1 MDNTTI
7 AAIATAGGR
16 GGIGIIKISGP
27 AAVSIIKAIF
37 QPCISDQAST
47 TDVRTPHT
55 SFENNGFE
63 SHKLNYG
70 RIINPATRQVLDEVL
85 VSVMRAPRTYTKEDI
100 VEINAHGG
108 YVAMQAILKLVLQQ
122 GARLAVPGEFTKR
135 AFLNGR
141 IDLTQAEAV
150 IDIVNART
158 DDSLKI
164 ATAQIEGRLGEKV
177 ESIRQHLIQLL
188 TYAEAAIDFPDEVD
202 DIFNSTN
209 TIVDVQNNVIHPLE
223 DLVRNYL
230 DAHVFRDGLSV
241 AVVGKPNVG
250 KSSLLNRLL
259 QKDRAIV
266 TDIPGTTRDVIED
279 TININ
284 GVPVILSD
292 TAGMH
297 KTDDPVET
305 IGIEKTIA
313 HVNGSDLVLLLIEAS
328 QPVTDEDLHIFEH
341 VRTKPLIIA
350 VNKIDLVRDEK
361 DIDLPDSWSEHD
373 TALISALYGQGIDS
387 LKKLIVKSFTGENPV
402 DLDEMIVPNLR
413 HKIALERGLSAAL
426 DVVAELQNEVTT
438 DLVSIHLQEA
448 IDSLEEILGMNAK
461 VDILDQI
468 FSQFCIGK

>member
-1 MDNTTI
+1 MDNSTI
-7 AAIATAGGR
+7 AAMATPGGR
-16 GGIGIIKISGP
+16 GGIGIIKMSGP
-27 AAVSIIKAIF
+27 EAVSIVKAIF
-37 QPCISDQAST
+37 RPCDFDDNL
-47 TDVRTPHT
+47 TD
-55 SFENNGFE
+55 SGNNGFQ

-70 RIINPATRQVLDEVL
+70 RIVDPQTMQVLDEVL
-85 VSVMRAPRTYTKEDI
+85 VSVMRAPRTYTKEDV

-108 YVAMQAILKLVLQQ
+108 SVTLHSILQLVLEQ
-122 GARLAVPGEFTKR
+122 GARLAAPGEFTRR

-158 DDSLKI
+158 DHSLKI
-164 ATAQIEGRLGEKV
+164 ATAQIEGRLRKQI
-177 ESIRQHLIQLL
+177 ESVRQHLIQLL
-188 TYAEAAIDFPDEVD
+188 THAEAAIDFPDEVD
-202 DIFNSTN
+202 DVFNGRK
-209 TIVDVQNNVIHPLE
+209 IIAEVQNKVIGPLE
-223 DLVRNYL
+223 ELVRNYV

-279 TININ
+279 TLNIN
-284 GVPVILSD
+284 GFPVILSD

-313 HVNGSDLVLLLIEAS
+313 HVNGSDLVLFLIEAD
-328 QPVTDEDLHIFEH
+328 QPVSDEEYHIFEH
-341 VRTKPLIIA
+341 VKAKPLIIA
-350 VNKIDLVRDEK
+350 VNKIDLVQDEK
-361 DIDLPDSWSEHD
+361 NVDLPDAWSEYD
-373 TALISALYGQGIDS
+373 TAFISALYGQGVES
-387 LKKLIVKSFTGENPV
+387 LKALIVKSFAGDDPI

-413 HKIALERGLSAAL
+413 HKIALERGLSAAH
-426 DVVAELQNEVTT
+426 DVVAELQNNVTT
-438 DLVSIHLQEA
+438 DLIAINLQEA
-448 IDSLEEILGMNAK
+448 IDSLEEILGTNAK

>member
-1 MDNTTI
+1 MDNSTI
-7 AAIATAGGR
+7 AAIATPGGR
-16 GGIGIIKISGP
+16 GGIGVIKVSGP
-27 AAVSIIKAIF
+27 EAVSIAKAIF
-37 QPCISDQAST
+37 RPCHADHPV
-47 TDVRTPHT
+47 TD
-55 SFENNGFE
+55 SENNGFQ

-70 RIINPATRQVLDEVL
+70 RIVDPQTLQVLDEVL
-85 VSVMRAPRTYTKEDI
+85 VSVMRAPRTYTKEDV

-108 YVAMQAILKLVLQQ
+108 SVAVQSILKLVLEQ

-158 DDSLKI
+158 DHSLKI
-164 ATAQIEGRLGEKV
+164 ATAQIEGRLRKQIEC
-177 ESIRQHLIQLL
+177 IRQHLIRLL
-188 TYAEAAIDFPDEVD
+188 THAEAAIDFPDEVN
-202 DIFNSTN
+202 DIFNGRK
-209 TIVDVQNNVIHPLE
+209 IIADVQNKVIDPLE
-223 DLVRNYL
+223 DLVRSYV

-297 KTDDPVET
+297 QTDDPVET

-313 HVNGSDLVLLLIEAS
+313 HVNGSDLVLLLIEAN
-328 QPVTDEDLHIFEH
+328 QAVTDEDFHIFEH
-341 VRTKPLIIA
+341 VKAKPLIIA
-350 VNKIDLVRDEK
+350 VNKMDLVRDEK
-361 DIDLPDSWSEHD
+361 DIDLPDTWSEYD
-373 TALISALYGQGIDS
+373 TVYISALYGQGIES
-387 LKKLIVKSFTGENPV
+387 LKALIVKSFAGNNPI
-402 DLDEMIVPNLR
+402 DLNEMIVPNLR
-413 HKIALERGLSAAL
+413 HKIALERSLSAAH
-426 DVVAELQNEVTT
+426 DVIAELQNDVTT
-438 DLVSIHLQEA
+438 DLIAINLQEA
-448 IDSLEEILGMNAK
+448 VASLEEILGKNAK
-461 VDILDQI
+461 IDILDQI

>member
-1 MDNTTI
+1 MDNSTI
-7 AAIATAGGR
+7 AAVATPGGR
-16 GGIGIIKISGP
+16 GGIGIIKMSGP
-27 AAVSIIKAIF
+27 AAVSIVKAIF
-37 QPCISDQAST
+37 RPCSAENNV
-47 TDVRTPHT
+47 TD
-55 SFENNGFE
+55 SGNNGFQ

-70 RIINPATRQVLDEVL
+70 RVVDPKTMQVLDEVL
-85 VSVMRAPRTYTKEDI
+85 VSVMRAPRSYTKEDV

-108 YVAMQAILKLVLQQ
+108 SVALQTILKLVLQQ
-122 GARLAVPGEFTKR
+122 GARLAAPGEFTKR

-158 DDSLKI
+158 DNSLKI
-164 ATAQIEGRLGEKV
+164 ATAQIEGRLRKKI

-188 TYAEAAIDFPDEVD
+188 THAEAAIDFPDEVD
-202 DIFNSTN
+202 DIFNGRK
-209 TIVDVQNNVIHPLE
+209 IIADVQNNVVHPLE

-230 DAHVFRDGLSV
+230 DAHVFRDGFSV

-279 TININ
+279 TVNLN

-292 TAGMH
+292 TAGLH

-313 HVNGSDLVLLLIEAS
+313 HVNGSDLVLFLIEAD
-328 QPVTDEDLHIFEH
+328 QPVRDEDFHIFEH
-341 VRTKPLIIA
+341 VKTKPLIIA
-350 VNKIDLVRDEK
+350 VNKIDLVRDAK
-361 DIDLPDSWSEHD
+361 DIDLPDTWSEYD
-373 TALISALYGQGIDS
+373 TVFISALYGQGIDA
-387 LKKLIVKSFTGENPV
+387 LKELIAKSFTGDNPI

-413 HKIALERGLSAAL
+413 HKIALERGLDAAL
-426 DVVAELQNEVTT
+426 DVVAELQNDVTA
-438 DLVSIHLQEA
+438 DLIAINLREA

-461 VDILDQI
+461 IDILDQI

>member
-1 MDNTTI
+1 MDNATI
-7 AAIATAGGR
+7 AAIATPGGR
-16 GGIGIIKISGP
+16 GGIGIIKMSGP
-27 AAVSIIKAIF
+27 DAVTIVKAIF
-37 QPCISDQAST
+37 RPCNDDDNLIDS
-47 TDVRTPHT
+47 R
-55 SFENNGFE
+55 NNGFQ

-70 RIINPATRQVLDEVL
+70 RIFDPETMRVLDEVL
-85 VSVMRAPRTYTKEDI
+85 VSVMRAPRTYTKEDV

-108 YVAMQAILKLVLQQ
+108 AVALQAILKLVLEQ

-150 IDIVNART
+150 MDIVNALT
-158 DDSLKI
+158 DSSLKI
-164 ATAQIEGRLGEKV
+164 AASQIEGRLRKKI

-188 TYAEAAIDFPDEVD
+188 THAEAAIDFPDEVD
-202 DIFNSTN
+202 DIFNG
-209 TIVDVQNNVIHPLE
+209 IKIIPDVKNKVIRPLE

-230 DAHVFRDGLSV
+230 DAHVFRDGLCV

-279 TININ
+279 TINIS

-297 KTDDPVET
+297 ETDDPVET
-305 IGIEKTIA
+305 IGIEKTID
-313 HVNGSDLVLLLIEAS
+313 HVNGSDLVLFLLEADY
-328 QPVTDEDLHIFEH
+328 PVSDEDYRIFEH
-341 VRTKPLIIA
+341 VKAKPLIIV
-350 VNKIDLVRDEK
+350 VNKIDLVRDET
-361 DIDLPDSWSEHD
+361 DIDLPDTWSKYD
-373 TALISALYGQGIDS
+373 TAFISARYGQGIDS
-387 LKKLIVKSFTGENPV
+387 LKDLIVKSFAGENSI
-402 DLDEMIVPNLR
+402 DLNEMIVPNLR
-413 HKIALERGLSAAL
+413 HKISLERGLSAAL
-426 DVVAELQNEVTT
+426 DVVAELENDVTT
-438 DLVSIHLQEA
+438 DLIAINLQEA
-448 IDSLEEILGMNAK
+448 IDSLEEILGTNAK